1 MTKKNTTKKNIYK
14 KNKKRIQTGGENAVF
29 HYDNIGEYEMHVIMP
44 ASALISNANNV
55 FLKPMF
61 YVKLKDA
68 ELQKLSIK
76 LKGRY
81 INVFIIMKKINSRG
95 GFKWYGSTNHT
106 VLDKWSDCF
115 IELGAEFN
123 RYNKNDIQYTGTY
136 TNEGDVIIVDYVL
149 HKPLDENS
157 SEINALKKWYTI
169 ENVKVGS
176 KFAAADIASDWALN
190 SCSIM

>member
-1 MTKKNTTKKNIYK
+1 
-14 KNKKRIQTGGENAVF
+14 
-29 HYDNIGEYEMHVIMP
+29 
-44 ASALISNANNV
+44 
-55 FLKPMF
+55 MF
-61 YVKLKDA
+61 YVKLHLCTFKTPASRAVMSERGDADCAFKMRNGVKDA

-115 IELGAEFN
+115 IELGTEFN

-136 TNEGDVIIVDYVL
+136 TNEGDVIIIDDVL

-176 KFAAADIASDWALN
+176 KFAVADIASDWALN

>member
-1 MTKKNTTKKNIYK
+1 
-14 KNKKRIQTGGENAVF
+14 
-29 HYDNIGEYEMHVIMP
+29 
-44 ASALISNANNV
+44 
-55 FLKPMF
+55 MF

-76 LKGRY
+76 IKERY

-123 RYNKNDIQYTGTY
+123 RYNKN
-136 TNEGDVIIVDYVL
+136 EGDVILIDDVL

-176 KFAAADIASDWALN
+176 KFDVADAASEWALDTF
-190 SCSIM
+190 SVM